1 MLWPLALVQQQN
13 HRIVPI
19 FLYVILV
26 LLIKGGIVKSGNLNS
41 KYYYL
46 MLAEFKLFLR
56 KMQIVTFFIAEP

>member
-1 MLWPLALVQQQN
+1 M
-13 HRIVPI
+13 
-19 FLYVILV
+19 FLYVILA
-26 LLIKGGIVKSGNLNS
+26 LLIKGGIIKSGKLNS